1 MKSLLSKSERRRI
14 EMMEMLDAA
23 EGWMAASQLT
33 ETLACSE
40 RIIREDASELNAMFD
55 YLSIESQREHYRI
68 IFKPGTG
75 LETLYSHLLH
85 HSIAFRLLRCTFF
98 KNYNTMKSLADALYI
113 SQATLYRLLT
123 RINTALGRHYGI
135 TFDTISCR
143 LEGDEAD
150 IRFFY
155 SQYFAEAYDTFDW
168 PFERIDERAFS
179 DFLECVIE
187 ESGVY
192 MDFAI
197 FRYVKI
203 VSAVNFIR
211 YSRGHL
217 VDHRSDMDDIY
228 SRLMK
233 DAHRFEAAEKRL
245 GIRLTRSAFEQIF
258 TAFVQPHFH
267 YTYTSLAT
275 SADHDDY
282 TAASIDALNRLMDQL
297 SIDNDIPCPDR
308 RPIILNMHNTA
319 LLEKHDIYLR
329 PILSDRKQAFMK
341 RLEHEYPDFCRQL
354 HEAVIEYRRVLGRS
368 TDTFILNQLIYTW
381 FVNWE
386 GLMHHLE
393 AKRRPLGLL
402 VLSNHDMYHARMIA
416 DTITHEFGSRV
427 DVAAPKGI
435 NITKEDLEHSNCDLI
450 ITNFALQN
458 FKGPPCIQVSQFPDH
473 ADMLKIREALMPS
486 ASLQGK
492 ALNSSI

>member
-33 ETLACSE
+33 ETLGCSE

-75 LETLYSHLLH
+75 LETLNSHLLH

-98 KNYNTMKSLADALYI
+98 KNYNTMKALADALYI
-113 SQATLYRLLT
+113 SQATLYRLLA
-123 RINTALGRHYGI
+123 RINDALGRHYGI
-135 TFDTISCR
+135 HFDTTAVR

-155 SQYFAEAYDTFDW
+155 SQYFAEAYGVFDW

-179 DFLECVIE
+179 NFLECVIE

-211 YSRGHL
+211 YSRGYR
-217 VDHRSDMDDIY
+217 VDHRSDMDEIY
-228 SRLMK
+228 ARLTQ
-233 DAHRFEAAEKRL
+233 DAHRFEDAEKRL

-267 YTYTSLAT
+267 YTYTSLAA

-282 TAASIDALNRLMDQL
+282 TAASIDTLTRLIHQL
-297 SIDNDIPCPDR
+297 SEDNAIPHPDPA
-308 RPIILNMHNTA
+308 PIILNVHNTA

-329 PILSDRKQAFMK
+329 PILSDRKQAFIK
-341 RLEHEYPDFCRQL
+341 RLEQNHPDFCRQL
-354 HEAVIEYRRVLGRS
+354 HEAVIEYRQVLGRS
-368 TDTFILNQLIYTW
+368 TDTYIINQLIYTW

-386 GLMHHLE
+386 GLVHHLE
-393 AKRRPLGLL
+393 AKRRPLHLL
-402 VLSNHDMYHARMIA
+402 VLSNHDMYHAEMMA
-416 DTITHEFGSRV
+416 DMITHAFG
-427 DVAAPKGI
+427 KGITVEVPRCI
-435 NITKEDLEHSNCDLI
+435 NITKKDLEHSNCDLI

-458 FKGPPCIQVSQFPDH
+458 FQGPPCIQVSQFPDQSN
-473 ADMLKIREALMPS
+473 MLKIREALMPS
-486 ASLQGK
+486 EVET
-492 ALNSSI
+492 